1 MGADYETWLLL
12 HQRNAQHQWIPLQ
25 DTRASCPRVKYNKY
39 LIYNKSALEI
49 VTVQSNGT
57 KKKD

>member
-1 MGADYETWLLL
+1 MDADYETWLLL

-39 LIYNKSALEI
+39 LIYKKSALQI
-49 VTVQSNGT
+49 VTVQRNGT
-57 KKKD
+57 